1 MTEEDLHI
9 LAREVLDSIENKRDY
24 ESEERVVMDIL
35 RRQIMQMNCGGCLW
49 QNTRTL

>member
-9 LAREVLDSIENKRDY
+9 LAREVLSSLEEKRDY

-35 RRQIMQMNCGGCLW
+35 RQIMRMNCGGCLW
-49 QNTRTL
+49 QNTRPL

>member
-9 LAREVLDSIENKRDY
+9 LAREVLDSLEEKRGY

-35 RRQIMQMNCGGCLW
+35 RQIMRMNCGGCLW

>member
-9 LAREVLDSIENKRDY
+9 LAREVLSSLEEKREY
-24 ESEERVVMDIL
+24 ETEERVIMDIL
-35 RRQIMQMNCGGCLW
+35 RRQIMRMNCGGCLW

>member
-1 MTEEDLHI
+1 MTEVELHI
-9 LAREVLDSIENKRDY
+9 LAREVLASLDDKRDY

-35 RRQIMQMNCGGCLW
+35 RRQIMRMNCGGCLW

>member
-9 LAREVLDSIENKRDY
+9 LAREVLASLDDKRDY
-24 ESEERVVMDIL
+24 ESEERVVIDVL
-35 RRQIMQMNCGGCLW
+35 RQALNVNCRGCLW